1 MDIYNEEFE
10 SFSKLVI
17 KLIHYMPSPS
27 NFAKPGG
34 WGSIQKRNPPVLCFR
49 PTSAT
54 GLPLCTLHDVFRQF
68 RCEISVLLPN
78 DLATAEA
85 VAARIVA
92 SRLCLEMADDFQKE
106 GERGEAFDSC
116 VADLFGEMEKQHIF
130 RPKSATHHG
139 RVDRCIKE
147 RGIVIAIREDKAE
160 SGCGGCDIYMQIAAD
175 YHFLVRVLTGQAETN
190 PEADKFLSNGAPCF
204 LICVLGMYTV
214 Y

>member
-17 KLIHYMPSPS
+17 KLIHYMLLPS

-34 WGSIQKRNPPVLCFR
+34 WGSIQKRNPSVLCFH

-54 GLPLCTLHDVFRQF
+54 GLPLCTLHDVFHQF
-68 RCEISVLLPN
+68 RCKMSVLLLN
-78 DLATAEA
+78 DLAMAKA
-85 VAARIVA
+85 MAAQIVA
-92 SRLCLEMADDFQKE
+92 SRLYLEMADDFQKE
-106 GERGEAFDSC
+106 DEHGEAFDFC
-116 VADLFGEMEKQHIF
+116 VADLFGEIEKQHIF

-160 SGCGGCDIYMQIAAD
+160 SGCRGGDVYMQIAAN
-175 YHFLVRVLTGQAETN
+175 YHYLVRVLT
-190 PEADKFLSNGAPCF
+190 D
-204 LICVLGMYTV
+204 
-214 Y
+214 